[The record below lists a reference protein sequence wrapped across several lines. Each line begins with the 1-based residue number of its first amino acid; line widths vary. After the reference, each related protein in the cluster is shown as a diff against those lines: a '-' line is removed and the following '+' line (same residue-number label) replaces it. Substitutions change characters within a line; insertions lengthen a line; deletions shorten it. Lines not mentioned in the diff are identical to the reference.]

1 VIEVNE
7 AVEDRRPRLSDPGQ
21 AGRLSDSGQA
31 GRLSSIAVPD
41 LSIAVVTWNSARWIE
56 RCLRS
61 IPPACKGLA
70 YEVVV
75 YDNGS
80 FDDTLDRVE
89 QWGAGAPTGEGPA
102 PHLVYSSNNDGFAA
116 ATNRAFT
123 QSRGRYFFMLNP
135 DCELAPLALTRLVEF
150 MESDP
155 AAAAAAPL
163 LEDEAGESQR
173 EFQLRRLPTF
183 RSLLSEIFAFA
194 KLLPRNRAT
203 AHYRYRDL
211 ELTSPQRIEQP
222 AAAALLIRREVFDE
236 VGPLDERFM
245 PAWFEDVDYC
255 RRLANAGKAMYVVP
269 SAVARHYG
277 GASLE
282 HLSFSRFNELWYRN
296 MWLYARKWFGEGEAE
311 TLRWAIMLGLIL
323 RSFAALIGI
332 AHPEVGKWRAI
343 RAYLHA
349 MGRTF
354 HRWAVSSRSS

>member
-1 VIEVNE
+1 MAEASRVIEVPE
-7 AVEDRRPRLSDPGQ
+7 APPLREVAPAAEAER
-21 AGRLSDSGQA
+21 
-31 GRLSSIAVPD
+31 VD
-41 LSIAVVTWNSARWIE
+41 LSVVVVTWNRARWIE

-61 IPPACKGLA
+61 IPPACEGLA
-70 YEVVV
+70 YEIVV

-89 QWGAGAPTGEGPA
+89 QWGAGDALA
-102 PHLVYSSNNDGFAA
+102 PHVIRSSNNDGFAA
-116 ATNRAFT
+116 ATNRAFKE
-123 QSRGRYFFMLNP
+123 SRGRYFFMLNP

-155 AAAAAAPL
+155 SAAAAAPL
-163 LEDEAGESQR
+163 LEDESGESQR

-245 PAWFEDVDYC
+245 
-255 RRLANAGKAMYVVP
+255 
-269 SAVARHYG
+269 
-277 GASLE
+277 
-282 HLSFSRFNELWYRN
+282 
-296 MWLYARKWFGEGEAE
+296 
-311 TLRWAIMLGLIL
+311 
-323 RSFAALIGI
+323 
-332 AHPEVGKWRAI
+332 
-343 RAYLHA
+343 
-349 MGRTF
+349 
-354 HRWAVSSRSS
+354 